1 MKKIYLSVIGSLLI
15 ALFTQAQN
23 VTNVQEL
30 QRIAAEKAEL
40 FEQEKQQALEYARLN
55 DIPVTFENNKGV
67 FFELMRIDE
76 FGQPQ
81 YYITENA
88 VSAAS
93 ISTSNLHPG
102 GSSGLGLD
110 GTGITVREW
119 DGGAVLTTHQEYN
132 GRVVMGDGV
141 TSTHYHA
148 THVAG
153 TMIASGVDA
162 SAKGMAP
169 NADLRAFDWN
179 SDQSEMASEAAAGAL
194 MSNHSY
200 GYSRGWAWTGSSWQ
214 WYGNTSI
221 STQEDYL
228 FGFYDSQAQDWDQIA
243 VDAPYYLIV
252 KSAGNDRGDGPTN
265 GQYPQDG
272 PYDCVSHAGVSKN
285 ILTVGAVEDVPGG
298 YNGPSSVTMSS
309 FSSWGPCDDGR
320 IKPDISTNGVGLYST
335 DDGSNTSYYTLS
347 GTSMASPSACGSLAL
362 LQQHYEDLNGS
373 GNYMRAATTKAL
385 VIHTADEAGS
395 YDGPDYQFGWG
406 LMNTEAAALIIS
418 GDQNDNLID
427 ELTLNNGGTYTRD
440 VSVDGTEP
448 LKVTVSW
455 TDVPGTPVSAQLD
468 PADIMLVNDLDLR
481 ITGNS
486 NTYYPWKLDRDNPSA
501 AATNNGENN
510 VDNVEVVYIA
520 SPVAGT
526 YTITVDHDGTL
537 SGGSQDFSIVISGI
551 TSTPVT
557 DPPVADFFVNNT
569 TPNTGET
576 VVFTDQTTNG
586 PTSWSWSF
594 NPTTVTFVNGT
605 SSSSQHPEV
614 TFDAD
619 GTYTVTL
626 VATNGYGSD
635 TETKTNYITA
645 TSPPPFSLPWTE
657 GFEEIGSTTTYTSN
671 TGSID
676 GLPEWAYEKTGNG
689 RLRFSAGSGF
699 YRSGSH
705 AATLDANPS
714 GTYSVNYLT
723 ATLDL
728 SSYSSSTE
736 LELAF
741 SYMNHG
747 EESHSNDRVWIRGSN
762 SDSWI
767 QVYDLYSGSAGS
779 GVWNDVDRIDIDN
792 ILSSNG
798 QALSSTFQVRFG
810 QEDNYPA
817 TSTTASDGWTFD
829 DITVSEVDPSQYIIS
844 TFPYSQSWENGLG
857 LWEQGISDDFDWTRD
872 SGGTPSSSTG
882 PTSAH
887 DGSYYMYTEASS
899 PRVNGDEAHLEATFD
914 FTALTLPELS
924 FWYHMYGASI
934 HSLHVD
940 VYDGS
945 WTNDVWVVTGPQ
957 QSSQSDP
964 FFQANVDLSVW
975 EGMNNIKVRFRG
987 IVGSG
992 ASSTYYSDIA
1002 IDLIEV
1008 VGGTPPEPPVCTTPV
1023 SPLDGAAGVSIDAD
1037 LTWDVAA
1044 GATGYLLYF
1053 GTDNPPTNLENG
1065 TDLGN
1070 ATSYDPGTLSYSTG
1084 YYWKVVPYNS
1094 VGEATGCAVWSFT
1107 TEDMPPPPSCTS
1119 PVSPANG
1126 ATNVLI
1132 DADLS
1137 WNSVGDADGYYL
1149 YLGTDNPP
1157 TNMANGLDLGN
1168 TTNYD
1173 PGTLDY
1179 LTDYY
1184 WKIVPYNAYG
1194 QATGCATWNFT
1205 TEDLPPPPSC
1215 TSPAFPANGATGITV
1230 NPTLSWNSV
1239 GDADGY
1245 YLYFGTDNPPTNIE
1259 NGIDMGSSTSYMAGT
1274 LDYLTDYYWKVV
1286 PYNSSGSATGCATW
1300 AFTTE
1305 DSAPTVVELSY
1316 SDFESGWGIW
1326 TDGGYDC
1333 GMYTGGYYA
1342 PQGSN
1347 AVNIQDNSGVNS
1359 SFYMT
1364 NGEDVHTPDFVQI
1377 DVEFEFI
1384 AVSMEYNEDFWVQ
1397 YYDGSGWNTV
1407 AAFARGVHFD
1417 NNVFYIATVTILE
1430 TDYNFPTNMKIRF
1443 MCDASTNWDDVL
1455 IDAVRITAYSQ
1466 QTLGNS
1472 LYASG
1477 PVVNEPVVEEIGRL
1491 PEGEILVYP
1500 NPAKDVVHVD
1510 VPGIEEAE
1518 MFIYSMT
1525 GELLH
1530 QEKITSS
1537 RHTVDVSNYVGGM
1550 YLVRVVTGDNIT
1562 VRKLIKR

>member
-1 MKKIYLSVIGSLLI
+1 MKRIYFPVLLSFICVFFI
-15 ALFTQAQN
+15 QAQN

-40 FEQEKQQALEYARLN
+40 FKQEKQQALEYARLN
-55 DIPVTFENNKGV
+55 DIPVTFETDEGV
-67 FFELMRIDE
+67 LFELMRIDE

-102 GSSGLGLD
+102 GSSGLSLD

-119 DGGAVLTTHQEYN
+119 DGGAVLATHQEYN

-162 SAKGMAP
+162 GAKGMAP

-179 SDQSEMASEAAAGAL
+179 SDESEMASEASAGAL

-200 GYSRGWAWTGSSWQ
+200 GYGRGWVWTGSSWT

-228 FGFYDSQAQDWDQIA
+228 FGFYDTQAQDWDQIA
-243 VDAPYYLIV
+243 ANAPYYLIV

-265 GQYPQDG
+265 GAYPQDG
-272 PYDCVSHAGVSKN
+272 PYDCVSHAGVAKN

-298 YNGPSSVTMSS
+298 YSGPSSVTMSS

-335 DDGSNTSYYTLS
+335 DDANNSSYYTLS

-362 LQQHYEDLNGS
+362 LQQHYENLNGS
-373 GNYMRAATTKAL
+373 GNYMKAATTKAL

-406 LMNTEAAALIIS
+406 LMNTESAALVIS
-418 GDQNDNLID
+418 DDQNDNLID
-427 ELTLNNGGTYTRD
+427 ELTLSSGGTYTRD
-440 VSVDGTEP
+440 VDVDGTEP
-448 LKVTVSW
+448 LKVTISW

-468 PADIMLVNDLDLR
+468 PIDAMLVNDLDLR
-481 ITGNS
+481 ISGNS

-537 SGGSQDFSIVISGI
+537 SGGSQDFSIVITGI
-551 TSTPVT
+551 TTTPVT
-557 DPPVADFFVNNT
+557 DPPVANFFADDT

-576 VVFTDQTTNG
+576 VVFNDQSTNG

-605 SSSSQHPEV
+605 SSTSQNPEV

-626 VATNGYGSD
+626 VATNAYGSD
-635 TETKTNYITA
+635 TETKTDYITA
-645 TSPPPFSLPWTE
+645 TTPPPFSLPWTE
-657 GFEEIGSTTTYTSN
+657 GFEEIGATTTYTSN
-671 TGSID
+671 SSSID

-705 AATLDANPS
+705 AATLDADPS
-714 GTYSVNYLT
+714 GTYSVNYFS

-728 SSYSSSTE
+728 SSYSTSTN

-741 SYMNHG
+741 SYMDHA
-747 EESHSNDRVWIRGSN
+747 EESHSNDRVWIRGSD
-762 SDSWI
+762 SDNWI
-767 QVYDLYSGSAGS
+767 QVYDLYSGSAGA
-779 GVWNDVDRIDIDN
+779 GVWNDVNRIDIDN

-798 QALSSTFQVRFG
+798 QTPTSTFQLRLG

-829 DITVSEVDPSQYIIS
+829 DIVVSEVDPSQYIIS

-857 LWEQGISDDFDWTRD
+857 LWEQGINDDFDWSRN

-882 PTSAH
+882 PTGAH
-887 DGSYYMYTEASS
+887 NGSYYMYTEASS
-899 PRVNGDEAHLEATFD
+899 PRLNGDEAYLEATFD
-914 FTALTLPELS
+914 FTALTAPQLS

-945 WTNDVWVVTGPQ
+945 VWTSDVWVVTGQ
-957 QSSQSDP
+957 Q
-964 FFQANVDLSVW
+964 QANQTDPYLQAVVDLAAW
-975 EGMNNIKVRFRG
+975 EGMNDIKVRFRG

-992 ASSTYYSDIA
+992 ANSTYYSDIA

-1008 VGGTPPEPPVCTTPV
+1008 AGTTPQEPPLCTTPV
-1023 SPLDGAAGVSIDAD
+1023 SPLDGATGVLIDAT
-1037 LTWDVAA
+1037 LNWNAA
-1044 GATGYLLYF
+1044 ADATGYILYF

-1070 ATSYDPGTLSYSTG
+1070 VTSYTPATMDYSTG
-1084 YYWKVVPYNS
+1084 YYWQVIPYNAA
-1094 VGEATGCAVWSFT
+1094 GDATGCSVWTFT
-1107 TEDMPPPPSCTS
+1107 TEDVPPPPVCTT
-1119 PVSPANG
+1119 PVSPVDG
-1126 ATNVLI
+1126 ETNVSI
-1132 DADLS
+1132 NGDLS
-1137 WNSVGDADGYYL
+1137 WNSVGDADGYVL

-1157 TNMANGLDLGN
+1157 TNMVNGVDLGN
-1168 TTNYD
+1168 VTTYD
-1173 PGTLDY
+1173 PGTLGY

-1184 WKIVPYNAYG
+1184 WQVVPYNNYG
-1194 QATGCATWNFT
+1194 SATGCATWTFT
-1205 TEDLPPPPSC
+1205 TEDVPPPPVC
-1215 TSPAFPANGATGITV
+1215 TTPVSPVDGETNVSINGD
-1230 NPTLSWNSV
+1230 LSWNSV

-1245 YLYFGTDNPPTNIE
+1245 VLYLGTDNPPTNMV
-1259 NGIDMGSSTSYMAGT
+1259 NGVDLGNVTTYDPGT
-1274 LDYLTDYYWKVV
+1274 LGYLTDYYWQVV
-1286 PYNSSGSATGCATW
+1286 PYNAYGSATGCPVW
-1300 AFTTE
+1300 SFTTQ
-1305 DSAPTVVELSY
+1305 DSGPTMVELSY
-1316 SDFESGWGIW
+1316 SDFETGWGIW
-1326 TDGGYDC
+1326 TDGGNEC
-1333 GMYTGGYYA
+1333 MLYTGGTYA
-1342 PQGSN
+1342 SQGSN
-1347 AVNIQDNSGVNS
+1347 AADIQGASGVES

-1364 NGEDVHTPDFVQI
+1364 TGEDVHTPGYVQI
-1377 DVEFEFI
+1377 DVEFEFLVI
-1384 AVSMEYNEDFWVQ
+1384 EFDNHKDDFWVQ
-1397 YYDGSGWNTV
+1397 YYDGSAWHTV
-1407 AAFARGVHFD
+1407 ATFVHGTDFSND
-1417 NNVFYIATVTILE
+1417 IFYAANVSILE
-1430 TDYNFPTNMKIRF
+1430 SNYNFPTDMKIRF
-1443 MCDASTNWDDVL
+1443 MCDAKNHKDDVY
-1455 IDAVRITAYSQ
+1455 IDVIRITATDQVSPNNYLYSIGQ
-1466 QTLGNS
+1466 LNNALG
-1472 LYASG
+1472 
-1477 PVVNEPVVEEIGRL
+1477 IGENGM
-1491 PEGEILVYP
+1491 EGFAVYP
-1500 NPAKDVVHVD
+1500 NPVNEVVHINVTD
-1510 VPGIEEAE
+1510 ADNAQL
-1518 MFIYSMT
+1518 FIYDLT
-1525 GELLH
+1525 GKQLYENNLLN
-1530 QEKITSS
+1530 EENVIDISDY
-1537 RHTVDVSNYVGGM
+1537 VDGVYM
-1550 YLVRVVTGDNIT
+1550 VRVVTHEKVFT
-1562 VRKLIKR
+1562 KKLIKR